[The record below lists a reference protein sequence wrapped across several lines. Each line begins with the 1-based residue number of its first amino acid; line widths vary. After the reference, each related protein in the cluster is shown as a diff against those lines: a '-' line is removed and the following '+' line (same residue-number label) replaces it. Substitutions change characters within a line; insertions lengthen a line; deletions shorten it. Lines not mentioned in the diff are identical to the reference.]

1 VHFLFLTAMM
11 LQTAECRAQVS
22 GLGKVEFPTS
32 AASSQAQD
40 RFLRGVAALPS
51 FWYPV
56 ALEEFR
62 PAWRIEPGFAMANMG
77 SVLEIQALEIAVAA
91 SAALGNVE
99 EAIATMRRATS
110 LEEAMPVPPGPPPLI
125 KPSHE
130 LFGEI
135 LLHAGRAE
143 VGARQFAVS
152 LFRHPG
158 RARSLAGAAR
168 AERQ

>member
-1 VHFLFLTAMM
+1 
-11 LQTAECRAQVS
+11 
-22 GLGKVEFPTS
+22 
-32 AASSQAQD
+32 
-40 RFLRGVAALPS
+40 
-51 FWYPV
+51 
-56 ALEEFR
+56 
-62 PAWRIEPGFAMANMG
+62 MANMG

-99 EAIATMRRATS
+99 EAIAIATMRRATS